1 MSKDMEGELMKP
13 LFKLGATIFG
23 TIVKIASKND
33 KSEFVVDGLLQLA
46 DIAENDLFAKRDI
59 ERTSQLISDSISRSC
74 YQILSHHQITDE
86 RADVFYEIISDTVET
101 SELTYEVIIGQK
113 ASADGI
119 YHRMLIV
126 AEKNKKEF
134 DPEEYEIFL
143 RLIRHVAGVIVNIA
157 LESPSFV
164 NHGINY
170 IVSAID
176 ELQQKTEGVLKRFEE
191 IDLAVSRKTMDFQR
205 YERYYRNNIA
215 EKYGWIQLLGAK
227 SLDREEKRYKLS
239 IAYVALE
246 LRRGNTTSGSIEVEN
261 LFSRSKLLWIDG
273 EAGSGKSTLM
283 QWIAINSA
291 SNNGDA
297 FPELKDSLPFLI
309 ELRKCDTRNISI
321 KHSVNSIMSDSDC
334 TLPDNWITHNLESG
348 NAIVL
353 VDGFDEVKSEDRDD
367 VLNWIDDLVRRYP
380 KIRMVV
386 TSRPQIGIR
395 INKMF
400 LRYRLLP
407 MTRDK
412 VEQFLAYWHS
422 AVLVDKLDVDKDE
435 AERYMKKLSV
445 QIDNSESIR
454 RMVTNPLLCAMVC
467 ALHFKNGSIMS
478 TERNELYDDCC
489 KMLFGNRD
497 TESEVP
503 AFSHIKLSYE
513 EKKNILSQ
521 IAYWMLKNNLIVA
534 KTEQVITR
542 IGYAIKGLRENAQSY
557 HPKELYQYFL
567 ERSGILRSPEEGYV
581 DFIHKS
587 FQEYLA
593 AYEIHNQEDWGFIA
607 SKAGDINWY
616 ETLVLAM
623 GFTSVEDSKFVI
635 ERILGNGN
643 KEKNV
648 VIAAACGAN
657 APRLKPELRKKINS
671 KVEEILPPQS
681 IEASERLSAAGEFV
695 VPYLRW
701 SQRLDSEERYFSLY
715 TLKLIST
722 TQALVAA
729 GTYLNNHADNQEI
742 ELVGSMLDAYP
753 KKEIQSVYFE
763 KIICDY
769 IKSASECK
777 SLYIPEVFLR
787 VLWTTP
793 AGAIAQMLSSFS
805 KVTIINFQN
814 RISRKIMSMFT
825 GLKSLTLVG
834 NFESISSI
842 KEISGQIESLEV
854 CDYSKKFDFYELNRY
869 EFSKLDRF
877 NMYSNRQVYING
889 CDCDSLNNV
898 SSLGLYIY
906 DQYSEILF
914 DGFGSFTKLKSFSI
928 YYEDVAELDYY
939 ELAYKTPLEKLEI
952 KAPGFLSA
960 GDLKTIKHQIGNIS
974 TVSVRYDDDPYCFT
988 ETE

>member
-1 MSKDMEGELMKP
+1 MEP

-23 TIVKIASKND
+23 TILKIASKND

-46 DIAENDLFAKRDI
+46 DIADNDLFAKREI
-59 ERTSQLISDSISRSC
+59 ERTSQLISDSISKSC

-86 RADVFYEIISDTVET
+86 RADVFYKKIADTVEA
-101 SELTYEVIIGQK
+101 SELTYEVIIGEK
-113 ASADGI
+113 ASADAI
-119 YHRMLIV
+119 YHRMLRS
-126 AEKNKKEF
+126 AEQYKNEF
-134 DPEEYEIFL
+134 DTEEYEIFL

-157 LESPSFV
+157 FESPSFV
-164 NHGINY
+164 NHGINH
-170 IVSAID
+170 IVTAID
-176 ELQQKTEGVLKRFEE
+176 ELQQKTEEVLKRLEE
-191 IDLAVSRKTMDFQR
+191 IDQAVSRKTIDFQR
-205 YERYYRNNIA
+205 YERYYRNNVA

-227 SLDREEKRYKLS
+227 SLNREEKRYKLS

-246 LRRGNTTSGSIEVEN
+246 LRKGNTTSGNIDVEN
-261 LFSRSKLLWIDG
+261 IFSKSKFLWIEG

-291 SNNGDA
+291 SNNGDEL
-297 FPELKDSLPFLI
+297 PELKDSLPFLI
-309 ELRKCDTRNISI
+309 ELRKCDAQNISI
-321 KHSVNSIMSDSDC
+321 KHAVNLIMSDSDC
-334 TLPDNWITHNLESG
+334 TLPENWITHNLESG
-348 NAIVL
+348 NAVVL
-353 VDGFDEVKSEDRDD
+353 VDGFDEVKSENRDT
-367 VLNWIDDLVRRYP
+367 VLNWIDDMVRKYP

-386 TSRPQIGIR
+386 TSRPQIGIH
-395 INKMF
+395 INKKF
-400 LRYRLLP
+400 ARYRLLP

-412 VEQFLAYWHS
+412 VEQFLEYWHS

-435 AERYMKKLSV
+435 AYRYMKKLSV
-445 QIDNSESIR
+445 QIDNSEPIR

-467 ALHFKNGSIMS
+467 ALHFKNGSVMS

-534 KTEQVITR
+534 KTEQVISR
-542 IGYAIKGLRENAQSY
+542 IGYAIRGLRENAQLY
-557 HPKELYQYFL
+557 NPELLYQYFL
-567 ERSGILRSPEEGYV
+567 ERSGVLRSPEEGYV

-593 AYEIHNQEDWGFIA
+593 AYEIHNQGDWGFIA

-623 GFTSVEDSKFVI
+623 GFSSVEDSKLVI

-695 VPYLRW
+695 VPYLHW
-701 SQRLDSEERYFSLY
+701 KQDLDSDERYYSLY
-715 TLKLIST
+715 TLQLIST
-722 TQALVAA
+722 TQSLVAA
-729 GTYLNNHADNQEI
+729 GTYLNNGATNQEI
-742 ELVGSMLDAYP
+742 VLVGRMLDAYP

-763 KIICDY
+763 RIVCEY
-769 IKSASECK
+769 IKAASQSK
-777 SLYIPEVFLR
+777 SLYIPEAFLR

-793 AGAIAQMLSSFS
+793 ESTIAQLLSCFS
-805 KVTIINFQN
+805 EVTVINFQN
-814 RISRKIMSMFT
+814 RISRKIMSMFANVKA
-825 GLKSLTLVG
+825 LKLIG
-834 NFESISSI
+834 YFESISSI
-842 KEISGQIESLEV
+842 RDISGQIEALEV

-869 EFSKLDRF
+869 EFNNLDRF

-889 CDCDSLNNV
+889 YDCNFLNNV
-898 SSLGLYIY
+898 SSLGLFLY
-906 DQYSEILF
+906 DKYSEILF
-914 DGFGSFTKLKSFSI
+914 DGFDAFTKLKSFSL
-928 YYEDVAELDYY
+928 YYEDVAELDYN
-939 ELAYKTPLEKLEI
+939 ELAYKTPIERIEI
-952 KAPGFLSA
+952 KAPSFLSTD
-960 GDLKTIKHQIGNIS
+960 GLKRIKHQIGDDV
-974 TVSVRYDDDPYCFT
+974 TVSVRYDDDPYGFT